1 MSPPLA
7 RPHRFRFGL
16 TACVVACAMAAV
28 AAPDA
33 NAGRKAQRAFMTGGV
48 PTKLFGEVEEESDL
62 GNYARGVAEGVVQTE
77 PSPQTVARDVSRCAK
92 RVAVV
97 CADAHGE
104 PCPAAVA
111 TLDLTR
117 PREAAASLAA
127 AATNTRSPDKQAAF
141 RALAVAIQV
150 DLGDLPTAV
159 TIAEDSVR
167 SSKGRERIAALWQLQ
182 AVHQRAGD
190 PKSQVLAL
198 QRLLQVAT
206 GRSGAVDAVCAM
218 EVLAELQETAGDAA
232 AAARTWRKL
241 LKHFEKMR
249 LPKDGAPAA
258 YAAAHAQHALLL
270 PAHLAFLA
278 EKWPDVKLPPLEFV
292 QQTYQRWLTHVF
304 GPERCKGRGEN
315 RSCTRK
321 GGDLER
327 WFQPARYGAK
337 EWAYW
342 GCVRAAECIIDYAK
356 KVYSTPLSR
365 EEEKADRETGEV
377 YYAYDG
383 YGRPIEDRAFRLLSI
398 VHEDAQRLGLST
410 PASRAA
416 DTLLNRYQP
425 KQIPLLKEERRL
437 QRDGPP
443 TPSPSTE

>member
-7 RPHRFRFGL
+7 RPHCFRFGL
-16 TACVVACAMAAV
+16 TACLV
-28 AAPDA
+28 AALALYAPEA
-33 NAGRKAQRAFMTGGV
+33 NAGRKAQRGFIEGGA
-48 PTKLFGEVEEESDL
+48 PTKLFGQAGEEEPDQP
-62 GNYARGVAEGVVQTE
+62 NYALAVARAVVQTE
-77 PSPQTVARDVSRCAK
+77 PSPQTVALDVSRCAK
-92 RVAVV
+92 RVTVV

-117 PREAAASLAA
+117 PREAAVSLAA

-141 RALAVAIQV
+141 RALAVAIHV
-150 DLGDLPTAV
+150 DLGDLQTAR
-159 TIAEDSVR
+159 TTAEDAVR
-167 SSKGRERIAALWQLQ
+167 SSKRPERMAALWQLQ

-232 AAARTWRKL
+232 AAAQTWRKL

-249 LPKDGAPAA
+249 LPKNGTPAA
-258 YAAAHAQHALLL
+258 CAAAHAQHALLL

-278 EKWPDVKLPPLEFV
+278 EKWPDVKVPPLKFV
-292 QQTYQRWLTHVF
+292 DQTNRRWLTHVF
-304 GPERCKGRGEN
+304 GPERCKGRGWD
-315 RSCTRK
+315 RLCTRK
-321 GGDLER
+321 GGDSGR
-327 WFQPARYGAK
+327 WSQPARYGAK

-342 GCVRAAECIIDYAK
+342 GCVRAAECLSDFARK
-356 KVYSTPLSR
+356 LYSAPLSR
-365 EEEKADRETGEV
+365 ELADVERNYGVVVVDDTGTAV
-377 YYAYDG
+377 Y
-383 YGRPIEDRAFRLLSI
+383 EDRALRLLSI
-398 VHEDAQRLGLST
+398 VHQDAQRLGLST

-416 DTLLNRYQP
+416 DVLLNRYKP
-425 KQIPLLKEERRL
+425 REVPRLKDEQRL
-437 QRDGPP
+437 HRDGPP